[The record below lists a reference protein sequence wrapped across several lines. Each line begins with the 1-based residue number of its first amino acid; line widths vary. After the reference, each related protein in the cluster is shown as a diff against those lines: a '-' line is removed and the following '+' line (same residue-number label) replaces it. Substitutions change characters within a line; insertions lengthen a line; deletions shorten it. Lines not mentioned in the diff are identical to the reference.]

1 MKHTVQ
7 DKQFLSP
14 NEIASELLVSTST
27 VLRLIH
33 EQRLP
38 AIRVSERIYRIPVA
52 AFEKYK
58 AGTLEPPS
66 PARVADVT
74 KNRPLIGAGEALPQA
89 AESGAR
95 RNA

>member
-1 MKHTVQ
+1 VQ

-14 NEIASELLVSTST
+14 NDIASELSVSAST

-58 AGTLEPPS
+58 AGALESPS
-66 PARVADVT
+66 PALMSPEIRS
-74 KNRPLIGAGEALPQA
+74 RPRIGAGEALPEA
-89 AESGAR
+89 VEAVTRVRSA
-95 RNA
+95 

>member
-1 MKHTVQ
+1 VQ

-14 NEIASELLVSTST
+14 NEIASELAVSPST

-38 AIRVSERIYRIPVA
+38 AICVSERIYRIPLA

-58 AGTLEPPS
+58 AGALESPS
-66 PARVADVT
+66 PARVSAEV
-74 KNRPLIGAGEALPQA
+74 KKRPRMGVGERLPEA
-89 AESGAR
+89 AEPVAR
-95 RNA
+95 VRSA

>member
-1 MKHTVQ
+1 MHYVQ
-7 DKQFLSP
+7 DKPFLSP
-14 NEIASELLVSTST
+14 NEIASELAVSTST

-58 AGTLEPPS
+58 AGALESPS
-66 PARVADVT
+66 PARVSAEV
-74 KNRPLIGAGEALPQA
+74 KKRPRIGAGERLPEA
-89 AESGAR
+89 AEPIAR
-95 RNA
+95 VRSA

>member
-1 MKHTVQ
+1 VQ
-7 DKQFLSP
+7 DKLFLSP
-14 NEIASELLVSTST
+14 NEIASELSVSAST

-58 AGTLEPPS
+58 AGALESPS
-66 PARVADVT
+66 PARVSPEIG
-74 KNRPLIGAGEALPQA
+74 KRPRIGAGEPLPEA
-89 AESGAR
+89 AEAAEAVTRVRSA
-95 RNA
+95 